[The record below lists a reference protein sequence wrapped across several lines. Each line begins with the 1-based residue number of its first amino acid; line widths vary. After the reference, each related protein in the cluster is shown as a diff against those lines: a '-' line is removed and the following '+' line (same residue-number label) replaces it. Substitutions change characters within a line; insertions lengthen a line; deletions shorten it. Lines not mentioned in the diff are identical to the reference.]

1 MKINYKYIYSAA
13 VIALSMGLSSCV
25 GDLDVKPIDPNVHTT
40 EKVSPNSAFNKVY
53 ATLAMTGN
61 GGASGDSDVDGIDGG
76 TSGFVRQL
84 FNSQELTTDEA
95 ICAWGGDEGV
105 NNYNFNTYDASHPM
119 LRGLYYRLTTGIS
132 FCNNYLHEYADHDK
146 TMAAEVRFIRALEYY
161 YLLDGWGNVPFST
174 ELDKQKPK
182 RIKRADLYKWLVDEL
197 AKEVLPNLSE
207 AKPKKSGEAGY
218 GRVDKAAAWLLL
230 ARLYLN
236 AEVYTG
242 KAEWAKAAEYANMV
256 MKSAYKLYGKEN
268 KKGQWSAYQQLF
280 MGDNGENGASVEAIF
295 PLLQD
300 GLTTTSWATTLFLM
314 ASTSDGNA
322 HLKSKNEAALGV
334 TESWRGNRMRKQL
347 VQKFFPNNNAPEVSA
362 AEMPEAAKDDRA
374 IFDAVGRKLENGDN
388 TAAVGTFTNGYA
400 VCKFNNFK
408 TDGSKGHSS
417 QFPDTDFFLM
427 RSAEAYLIFA
437 EAQARLNGNTA
448 TGDAAAAINALRDR
462 ANAKTKNEFT
472 LDEICDEWSREFYF
486 EGLRRTT
493 LIRFNRYAGDN
504 VNYNWDWKGGVK
516 EGRNIDKHLN
526 LFAIPTSDLN
536 ENKENLIQNEGY

>member
-1 MKINYKYIYSAA
+1 M
-13 VIALSMGLSSCV
+13 
-25 GDLDVKPIDPNVHTT
+25 
-40 EKVSPNSAFNKVY
+40 
-53 ATLAMTGN
+53 
-61 GGASGDSDVDGIDGG
+61 
-76 TSGFVRQL
+76 
-84 FNSQELTTDEA
+84 
-95 ICAWGGDEGV
+95 
-105 NNYNFNTYDASHPM
+105 
-119 LRGLYYRLTTGIS
+119 
-132 FCNNYLHEYADHDK
+132 
-146 TMAAEVRFIRALEYY
+146 
-161 YLLDGWGNVPFST
+161 
-174 ELDKQKPK
+174 
-182 RIKRADLYKWLVDEL
+182 VDEL

-280 MGDNGENGASVEAIF
+280 MGDNGENGASVEAVF

-462 ANAKTKNEFT
+462 ANAKTQNEFT